1 MRRSIATVSLSGT
14 LEEKLRAAA
23 DAGFNGVEIFE
34 NDLISSPLPPRQ
46 VRDLASSLGLSIDL
60 YQPFRDFEGV
70 GRTQLAA
77 NLRRAEAKFALMVE
91 LGADTLLVCSNATP
105 DAVDDDALVAEQLHR
120 LAETARPYG
129 VRIAYEALAW
139 GTHVATYG
147 HTWDLVRRADHP
159 GLGVCLDSFHVLS
172 RGDDPVGIREIP
184 GEKIFFLQLA
194 DAPRMAMDV
203 LQWSRHHRC
212 FPGQGDFDLATFTDH
227 VLSAG
232 YQGPLSLEVFND
244 VFRAA
249 DTGRTAADAHRS
261 LAVLEDAVIRH
272 REEAQTR
279 EPGTAAVSVAAAA
292 SGKENATG
300 TGTGT
305 HTQGPLL
312 RLPDPVTPQ
321 RFAFVEVA
329 AGGPATDEARGV
341 LEALGFAHTR
351 DHRSKPV
358 ELWEHD
364 GTRIL
369 LNATDPRLGH
379 TWNQDA
385 AITAVGLDLDDT
397 DRALDRAGAL
407 SATPLPRRRDPS
419 ETDLHAVAAPDGT
432 AVFFCP
438 TGTPDER
445 AWPADFSAPAVHHPC
460 RQGGPRLTGIDHIG
474 LHQPF
479 DQFDEAALFYRSVLG
494 LTPSEST
501 DLAAPDGLMRSR
513 ALVHEGTGLRIALN
527 VSVLG
532 LGEHARATGGAQHI
546 ALACDDVF
554 AVAES
559 MSSHGRHPLRV
570 PDNYYADL
578 ASRTGLAP
586 ATVERMREYG
596 VLYDRDPKTG
606 GEFWH
611 CYTPLLDGRLFFEVV
626 QRDAS
631 YEGFGAR
638 NTPVRMALHRAERA
652 A

>member
-23 DAGFNGVEIFE
+23 DAGFDGVEIFE

-46 VRDLASSLGLSIDL
+46 IRDLAWSLGLSIDL

-70 GRTQLAA
+70 GETRLAD

-91 LGADTLLVCSNATP
+91 LGADTLLVCSNAAP

-172 RGDDPVGIREIP
+172 RGDDPAGIREIP

-212 FPGQGDFDLATFTDH
+212 FPGQGDFDLTAFTDH
-227 VLSAG
+227 VLAAG
-232 YQGPLSLEVFND
+232 YRGPLSLEVFND

-272 REEAQTR
+272 REEAGTR
-279 EPGTAAVSVAAAA
+279 EQ
-292 SGKENATG
+292 G
-300 TGTGT
+300 TGTGA
-305 HTQGPLL
+305 HTQDSLF
-312 RLPDPVTPQ
+312 RLPDPVAPQ

-329 AGGPATDEARGV
+329 ADGPATDEARGV
-341 LEALGFAHTR
+341 LEALGFTHTR

-358 ELWEHD
+358 ELWEH
-364 GTRIL
+364 GGARIL

-385 AITAVGLDLDDT
+385 AITAVGLDMDET
-397 DRALDRAGAL
+397 DRALERAGAL
-407 SATPLPRRRDPS
+407 SASPLPRRRDPS

-438 TGTPDER
+438 TDIPDEH
-445 AWPADFSAPAVHHPC
+445 AWQADFSAPAVHHP
-460 RQGGPRLTGIDHIG
+460 RDQGGPRLTGIDHIG

-513 ALVHEGTGLRIALN
+513 ALVHERTGLRIALN

-532 LGEHARATGGAQHI
+532 LGEHAGVTGGAQHI

-559 MSSHGRHPLRV
+559 MSAHGRPPLRV
-570 PDNYYADL
+570 PDNYYSDL
-578 ASRTGLAP
+578 AARTDLAP

-596 VLYDRDPKTG
+596 VLHDRDPETG

-626 QRDAS
+626 QRGAG